1 MAKKDTQEVII
12 THWPIE
18 DITPYEMN
26 VKKHDIAQV
35 SGIANAIR
43 RFGFDQPIV
52 VDRNGVIIKGHGR
65 RLAAIELGMKTV
77 PVWHRKDLTV
87 EEARASRLAD
97 NRVAQSDIDTEM
109 LRTELST
116 MEIDMTGIFDEKE
129 LEYVKADLG
138 EINTGAFVE
147 DMDAVL
153 EDQRKENEERE
164 EKLIGAEVRV
174 PLAKAFGFKDV
185 SVAGHFSITRFM
197 SKAEGKTGLTG
208 DLALLAFFKSM
219 E

>member
-1 MAKKDTQEVII
+1 MAKKDTQEVVI

-77 PVWHRKDLTV
+77 PVWHRKDLTA

-109 LRTELST
+109 LRMELST
-116 MEIDMTGIFDEKE
+116 MELDMTGIFNEKE

-138 EINTGAFVE
+138 EVNAGAFVE
-147 DMDAVL
+147 DMDSVL
-153 EDQRKENEERE
+153 EDQRKENEARE
-164 EKLIGAEVRV
+164 EKLTGAEARV
-174 PLAKAFGFKDV
+174 PLVKAFGFKDLAA
-185 SVAGHFSITRFM
+185 SGQLSISKFM
-197 SKAEGKTGLTG
+197 SKAEAKTGLRG
-208 DLALLAFFKSM
+208 DEALVSFLKSM